1 MWTTQNENQLKRYRR
16 QSAILLM
23 AQMYAKE
30 HSSKKKQNEL
40 MLERK
45 NINKKIELLIR
56 LRDKHSK

>member
-1 MWTTQNENQLKRYRR
+1 MWTIQNDNQLKRYKK

-30 HSSKKKQNEL
+30 HSSKKRQAEL

-45 NINKKIELLIR
+45 KINKKIELLIR
-56 LRDKHSK
+56 LKNR